1 MTADRRY
8 LDFDAQ
14 DDGDEVVL
22 NMKEIRKATKFMWE
36 QTRQP
41 VSQTL
46 LTKLKLSNQTHRDD
60 SVYKS
65 KEWLSTVQMVLA
77 KV

>member
-22 NMKEIRKATKFMWE
+22 NMKEIRKAMKFMWE
-36 QTRQP
+36 QT
-41 VSQTL
+41 
-46 LTKLKLSNQTHRDD
+46 HRDA
-60 SVYKS
+60 YNPKS
-65 KEWLSTVQMVLA
+65 QKSRVRGPKPESLI
-77 KV
+77 